1 MWEKL
6 FRRKDIESIRR
17 ELREAELG
25 PESGRLTKN
34 LTLFDLVCF
43 GIAAII
49 GAGIFSTIGS
59 AAAEGGPAV
68 SVLFVIT
75 AITCLFSALCY
86 AEFAARIPVSGSAYT
101 YSYAA
106 FGELVAW
113 IIGWDLLMEYSI
125 GNSTIAFSWS
135 DYFTTLLEGLS
146 TGLTNAVHYFELMA
160 PDRVVNIGLPEW
172 LETDYYSCARA
183 VEAHAVASQVMDL
196 SQLLAAAREVQ
207 AGVSSGM
214 SPDAIAALDASATL
228 KFATDAGLEPTK
240 LLSQEALVATW
251 NTAPNLGGLKT
262 IIDMPAMAINIFVT
276 CLVYIG
282 IKESKTAS
290 NMMVMLKIA
299 VVLVVIA
306 VGVFY
311 VKPANWSPFAPNGV
325 SGMLKGIA
333 AVFFAFIGFDAIS
346 TTAEECHNPQRDLP
360 RATILV
366 LIICTVL
373 YVVIAFVLTGM
384 VSYTELAVGDPL
396 AFVFEKY
403 NLDWMAGLVSLSA
416 IVAITSV
423 FLVFQIGQP
432 RIWMSMSRD
441 GLLPKKFSSIHP
453 KYKTPAFSTV
463 VTGFVVALPIVFLNR
478 QLVTDLCSIGTL
490 FAFMLVSAGVLTL
503 EIKGDVGEEASFRV
517 PYVSGR
523 WFVLATWVIYTVA
536 MAGWL
541 QESYGFVL
549 PKNHNAF
556 RDLSYDKLPYIVF
569 YLALSGMTLATAVWR
584 WSLIPVFGVLSN
596 FYLIAGLGH
605 QNWVRFFAWLAIG
618 LVIYFGYGFWHSRLN
633 QASKSV

>member
-1 MWEKL
+1 MWQKL

-17 ELREAELG
+17 ELREVELG

-135 DYFTTLLEGLS
+135 EYFSTLLQGLRI
-146 TGLTNAVHYFELMA
+146 
-160 PDRVVNIGLPEW
+160 DLPNW

-183 VEAHAVASQVMDL
+183 IEAHVDAASKVDL
-196 SQLLAAAREVQ
+196 PQLLAAAREVQ
-207 AGVSSGM
+207 AAVSSGM
-214 SPDAIAALDASATL
+214 SANAVAALDASATL
-228 KFATDAGLEPTK
+228 QAATDAGLEPTK
-240 LLSQEALVATW
+240 LLAQETLVTIW

-262 IIDMPAMAINIFVT
+262 ILDMPAMAINIFVT

-299 VVLVVIA
+299 VVLIVIA

-311 VKPANWSPFAPNGV
+311 VKPENWSPFAPNGV

-346 TTAEECHNPQRDLP
+346 TTAEECNNPQRDLP

-373 YVVIAFVLTGM
+373 YVAIAFVLTGM
-384 VSYTELAVGDPL
+384 VSYSELAVGDPL
-396 AFVFEKY
+396 AFVFQKY
-403 NLDWMAGLVSLSA
+403 NLNWMAGLISLSA

-463 VTGFVVALPIVFLNR
+463 VTGLVVALPIVFLN
-478 QLVTDLCSIGTL
+478 QQVVTDLCSIGTL

-503 EIKGDVGEEASFRV
+503 EIKRGVGEETAFRV
-517 PYVSGR
+517 PYISGR
-523 WFVLATWVIYTVA
+523 WFVLVTWAIYTVA

-541 QESYGFVL
+541 EAQYGFAL

-556 RDLSYDKLPYIVF
+556 NELTYEKLPYIFF
-569 YLALSGMTLATAVWR
+569 YVALSGLAVATFIWR
-584 WSLIPVFGVLSN
+584 WSLIPVFGVLTN
-596 FYLIAGLGH
+596 LYLIAGLGH
-605 QNWVRFFAWLAIG
+605 HNWVRFFAWLAIG
-618 LVIYFGYGFWHSRLN
+618 LVIYFGYGFWNSRLN
-633 QASKSV
+633 QSKVI

>member
-1 MWEKL
+1 MWAKL

-17 ELREAELG
+17 ELREVEAG
-25 PESGRLTKN
+25 PESQRLAKN

-59 AAAEGGPAV
+59 AAAAGGPAV

-106 FGELVAW
+106 FGELIAW

-135 DYFTTLLEGLS
+135 DYFSTLLHGLHIH
-146 TGLTNAVHYFELMA
+146 L
-160 PDRVVNIGLPEW
+160 PDWI
-172 LETDYYSCARA
+172 ETDYYSCARA
-183 VEAHAVASQVMDL
+183 IEAHAAVAGQFDL
-196 SQLLAAAREVQ
+196 AQLVAAVKEVQAAVAAGMSEADLAALEASQLLQQ
-207 AGVSSGM
+207 A
-214 SPDAIAALDASATL
+214 
-228 KFATDAGLEPTK
+228 KDAGLNPS
-240 LLSQEALVATW
+240 LIATW
-251 NTAPNLGGLKT
+251 EDAPTLGGLKT
-262 IIDMPAMAINIFVT
+262 IIDLPAMAINVFVT
-276 CLVYIG
+276 ALVYIG

-290 NMMVMLKIA
+290 NAMVILKIG
-299 VVLVVIA
+299 VVLAVIA
-306 VGVFY
+306 VGIFY
-311 VKPANWSPFAPNGV
+311 VKPTNWSPFAPNGI
-325 SGMLKGIA
+325 SGVLQGIA

-346 TTAEECHNPQRDLP
+346 TTAEECKNPQRDLP
-360 RATILV
+360 RATVLV

-373 YVVIAFVLTGM
+373 YVAISLVLTGM
-384 VSYTELAVGDPL
+384 VSYSELAVGDPL
-396 AFVFEKY
+396 AFVFKKY
-403 NLDWMAGLVSLSA
+403 QLNWLAGLVSLSA

-463 VTGFVVALPIVFLNR
+463 VTGFVVALPIVFLNQ

-503 EIKGDVGEEASFRV
+503 ENKREIGEETTFRV
-517 PYVSGR
+517 PYISGR
-523 WFVLATWVIYTVA
+523 WFVLATWAIYTVA

-541 QESYGFVL
+541 ESSYGFFL
-549 PKNHNAF
+549 PENHNAF
-556 RDLSYDKLPYIVF
+556 RNITYEKTPYIIF
-569 YLALSGMTLATAVWR
+569 YIALTVLTATTFAWR
-584 WSLIPVFGVLSN
+584 WSLIPVLGVLTN
-596 FYLIAGLGH
+596 LYLIAGLGH
-605 QNWVRFFAWLAIG
+605 HNWVRFFAWLAIG

-633 QASKSV
+633 QVSKSESSV

>member
-1 MWEKL
+1 MWGKL

-25 PESGRLTKN
+25 PESGRLVKN

-59 AAAEGGPAV
+59 AAAAGGPAV

-75 AITCLFSALCY
+75 AVTCLFSALCY
-86 AEFAARIPVSGSAYT
+86 AEFAARIPVCGSAYT

-135 DYFTTLLEGLS
+135 EYFSTFLENLS
-146 TGLTNAVHYFELMA
+146 IHL
-160 PDRVVNIGLPEW
+160 PDWI
-172 LETDYYSCARA
+172 ETDYYSCARA
-183 VEAHAVASQVMDL
+183 MEAYTAVADQFDL
-196 SQLLAAAREVQ
+196 TRLLAAVREVQ
-207 AGVSSGM
+207 AGERGGM
-214 SPDAIAALDASATL
+214 EEQQLAALEATAIVQQA
-228 KFATDAGLEPTK
+228 KDAGLNPT
-240 LLSQEALVATW
+240 LLATW
-251 NTAPNLGGLKT
+251 DAAPVIGGLKT
-262 IIDMPAMAINIFVT
+262 IIDVPAMAINIFVT
-276 CLVYIG
+276 ALVYIG
-282 IKESKTAS
+282 IRESKRAS
-290 NMMVMLKIA
+290 NAMVILKVA

-325 SGMLKGIA
+325 SGVLQGIA

-346 TTAEECHNPQRDLP
+346 TTAEECKNPQRDLP
-360 RATILV
+360 RATVLV
-366 LIICTVL
+366 LIVCTVL
-373 YVVIAFVLTGM
+373 YVAISLVLTGM
-384 VSYTELAVGDPL
+384 VSYSELAVADPL
-396 AFVFEKY
+396 AFVFQKY
-403 NLDWMAGLVSLSA
+403 NLDWLAGLVSLSA
-416 IVAITSV
+416 IIAITSV

-453 KYKTPAFSTV
+453 KYQTPAFSTV
-463 VTGFVVALPIVFLNR
+463 VTGLVVALPIVFLNQ

-503 EIKGDVGEEASFRV
+503 DNKRDVGEETSFRV

-523 WFVLATWVIYTVA
+523 WIVLATWAFYTVA

-541 QESYGFVL
+541 ESSYGFFL
-549 PKNHNAF
+549 PENHNAF
-556 RDLSYDKLPYIVF
+556 SNLTYEKLPYIVF
-569 YLALSGMTLATAVWR
+569 YLALTCMTVATFAWN
-584 WSLIPVFGVLSN
+584 WSLIPVFGVLTN
-596 FYLIAGLGH
+596 LYLIAGLGH
-605 QNWVRFFAWLAIG
+605 HNWVRFLAWLAIG
-618 LVIYFGYGFWHSRLN
+618 LVIYFSYGYWHSRLN
-633 QASKSV
+633 QTDSLSAGR

>member
-6 FRRKDIESIRR
+6 FRRKDIDSIRR
-17 ELREAELG
+17 ELREVELG

-68 SVLFVIT
+68 SILFVIT

-135 DYFTTLLEGLS
+135 EYFTTLLQGLS
-146 TGLTNAVHYFELMA
+146 I
-160 PDRVVNIGLPEW
+160 DLPSW
-172 LETDYYSCARA
+172 IETDYYSCARA
-183 VEAHAVASQVMDL
+183 IEAHAAAAQVADL
-196 SQLLAAAREVQ
+196 PQILAAAREVQ
-207 AGVSSGM
+207 ASISSGM
-214 SPDAIAALDASATL
+214 SAEAIAALDASATL
-228 KFATDAGLEPTK
+228 KSATEAGLDPAK
-240 LLSQEALVATW
+240 LLAQESLVATW
-251 NTAPNLGGLKT
+251 NTAPNLGGLRT
-262 IIDMPAMAINIFVT
+262 IIDLPAMAINIFVT

-299 VVLVVIA
+299 VVLIVIA

-311 VKPANWSPFAPNGV
+311 VKPANWSPFAPNGI

-346 TTAEECHNPQRDLP
+346 TTAEECNNPQRDLP

-373 YVVIAFVLTGM
+373 YVAIAFVLTGM
-384 VSYTELAVGDPL
+384 VSYSELAVGDPL
-396 AFVFEKY
+396 AFVFQKY
-403 NLDWMAGLVSLSA
+403 NLNWMAGLVSLSA

-441 GLLPKKFSSIHP
+441 GLLPKKFANIHP

-463 VTGFVVALPIVFLNR
+463 VTGIVVALPIVFLNQ

-503 EIKGDVGEEASFRV
+503 EIKRGVGEETSFRV
-517 PYVSGR
+517 PYINGR
-523 WFVLATWVIYTVA
+523 WFVLITWVVYTIA
-536 MAGWL
+536 MTGWL
-541 QESYGFVL
+541 EKSYGFAL
-549 PKNHNAF
+549 PENHNALAQLTF
-556 RDLSYDKLPYIVF
+556 EKLPYIFF
-569 YLALSGMTLATAVWR
+569 YVALSGMTFATIVWR

-596 FYLIAGLGH
+596 LYLIAGLGH
-605 QNWVRFFAWLAIG
+605 HNWVRFFVWLGIG
-618 LVIYFGYGFWHSRLN
+618 LLIYFSYGFWHSRLN
-633 QASKSV
+633 QPTNSLPRN

>member
-17 ELREAELG
+17 ELREVELG

-135 DYFTTLLEGLS
+135 EYFTTLMQGLS
-146 TGLTNAVHYFELMA
+146 TGLTNVVHYFNMLP
-160 PDRVVNIGLPEW
+160 PDQALSLGLPDW

-183 VEAHAVASQVMDL
+183 VEAHAAAAAAVDL
-196 SQLLAAAREVQ
+196 PQLLSAAREVQ
-207 AGVSSGM
+207 AAMSSGM
-214 SPDAIAALDASATL
+214 DADAIAALDASATL
-228 KFATDAGLEPTK
+228 KAATDAGLEPTK
-240 LLSQEALVATW
+240 LLAQETLVAIW
-251 NTAPNLGGLKT
+251 NAAPNLGGLKT
-262 IIDMPAMAINIFVT
+262 IIDLPAMAINIFVT

-299 VVLVVIA
+299 VVLIVIA

-311 VKPANWSPFAPNGV
+311 VKPENWSPFAPNGV

-346 TTAEECHNPQRDLP
+346 TTAEECNNPQRDLP

-366 LIICTVL
+366 LIICTLL
-373 YVVIAFVLTGM
+373 YVAIAFVLTGM
-384 VSYTELAVGDPL
+384 VSYSELAVGDPL
-396 AFVFEKY
+396 AFVFQKY
-403 NLDWMAGLVSLSA
+403 NLNWMAGLVSLSA

-463 VTGFVVALPIVFLNR
+463 VTGIVVALPIVFLNQ

-503 EIKGDVGEEASFRV
+503 DIKRGVGEETSFRV
-517 PYVSGR
+517 PYINGR
-523 WFVLATWVIYTVA
+523 WFVLATWAIYTVA

-541 QESYGFVL
+541 EASYGFVL

-556 RDLSYDKLPYIVF
+556 NDLSYEKLPYIFF
-569 YLALSGMTLATAVWR
+569 YVALTVMAVATLIWR

-596 FYLIAGLGH
+596 LYLIAGLGH
-605 QNWVRFFAWLAIG
+605 HNWVRFLLWLAIG
-618 LVIYFGYGFWHSRLN
+618 LVIYFSYGFWNSRLN
-633 QASKSV
+633 QTKAG

>member
-1 MWEKL
+1 MWAKL
-6 FRRKDIESIRR
+6 FRRKDIETIRR
-17 ELREAELG
+17 ELREVEAG
-25 PESGRLTKN
+25 PESGRLAKN

-59 AAAEGGPAV
+59 AAAAGGPAV

-106 FGELVAW
+106 FGELIAW

-135 DYFTTLLEGLS
+135 DYFSTLLHGLS
-146 TGLTNAVHYFELMA
+146 IHL
-160 PDRVVNIGLPEW
+160 PDWI
-172 LETDYYSCARA
+172 ETDYYSCARA
-183 VEAHAVASQVMDL
+183 IEAYAAVADQFDL
-196 SQLLAAAREVQ
+196 AQLVAAAKEVQ
-207 AGVSSGM
+207 ASIDAGM
-214 SPDAIAALDASATL
+214 SEADIAALDASQLVQQA
-228 KFATDAGLEPTK
+228 KDAGLNPT
-240 LLSQEALVATW
+240 LLATW
-251 NTAPNLGGLKT
+251 ESAPNIGGLKT
-262 IIDMPAMAINIFVT
+262 IIDLPAMAINIFVT
-276 CLVYIG
+276 AIVYIG

-290 NMMVMLKIA
+290 NAMVILKVG
-299 VVLVVIA
+299 VVLAVIA
-306 VGVFY
+306 VGMFY
-311 VKPANWSPFAPNGV
+311 VKPENWSPFAPKGV
-325 SGMLKGIA
+325 SGVLQGIA

-346 TTAEECHNPQRDLP
+346 TTAEECKNPQRDLP
-360 RATILV
+360 RATVLV

-373 YVVIAFVLTGM
+373 YVAISLVLTGM
-384 VSYTELAVGDPL
+384 VSYSELAVGDPL
-396 AFVFEKY
+396 AFVFKKY
-403 NLDWMAGLVSLSA
+403 QLNWLAGLVSLSA

-463 VTGFVVALPIVFLNR
+463 VTGFVVALPIVFLNQ

-503 EIKGDVGEEASFRV
+503 STKRGEGEETSFRV

-523 WFVLATWVIYTVA
+523 WFVLATWAIYTVA

-541 QESYGFVL
+541 QSRYGFFL
-549 PKNHNAF
+549 PENHNAF
-556 RDLSYDKLPYIVF
+556 RNLTYEKLPYIFF
-569 YLALSGMTLATAVWR
+569 YVALTGMTVATFAWR
-584 WSLIPVFGVLSN
+584 WSLIPVLGVLTN
-596 FYLIAGLGH
+596 LYLIAGLGH
-605 QNWVRFFAWLAIG
+605 HNWVRFLAWLAIG
-618 LVIYFGYGFWHSRLN
+618 LVIYFGYGFWNSRLN
-633 QASKSV
+633 QTAKTESAA

>member
-1 MWEKL
+1 MWAKL

-17 ELREAELG
+17 ELRETELG
-25 PESGRLTKN
+25 PESGRLAKT

-59 AAAEGGPAV
+59 AAAAGGPAV

-75 AITCLFSALCY
+75 AVTCLFSALCY

-106 FGELVAW
+106 FGELIAW

-135 DYFTTLLEGLS
+135 DYFTTLLDGLN
-146 TGLTNAVHYFELMA
+146 LYL
-160 PDRVVNIGLPEW
+160 PDWI
-172 LETDYYSCARA
+172 ETDYYSCARA
-183 VEAHAVASQVMDL
+183 VEAHAAVANQFDL
-196 SQLLAAAREVQ
+196 TQLLAGERELQAAVQ
-207 AGVSSGM
+207 AHM
-214 SPDAIAALDASATL
+214 PEAELAALEASKLVQQA
-228 KFATDAGLEPTK
+228 KGAGLSPT
-240 LLSQEALVATW
+240 LLATW
-251 NTAPNLGGLKT
+251 DAAPSIGGLKT
-262 IIDMPAMAINIFVT
+262 IVDIPALAINLFVT

-282 IKESKTAS
+282 IKESRTAA
-290 NMMVMLKIA
+290 NAMVMLKVG

-311 VKPANWSPFAPNGV
+311 VKPMNWSPFAPNGV
-325 SGMLKGIA
+325 SGVLQGIA

-346 TTAEECHNPQRDLP
+346 TTAEECKNPQRDLP
-360 RATILV
+360 RATVLV

-373 YVVIAFVLTGM
+373 YVAISLVLTGM
-384 VSYTELAVGDPL
+384 VSYRDLAVGDPL
-396 AFVFEKY
+396 AFVFKEY
-403 NLDWMAGLVSLSA
+403 QLDWLAGLVSLSA

-441 GLLPKKFSSIHP
+441 GLLPKRFSSIHP

-463 VTGFVVALPIVFLNR
+463 VTGFVVALPIVFLNQ

-503 EIKGDVGEEASFRV
+503 ENKRDVNEAASFRI
-517 PYVSGR
+517 PYINSR
-523 WFVLATWVIYTVA
+523 WFVMAAWLIYTVA
-536 MAGWL
+536 AAGWL
-541 QESYGFVL
+541 QSSYGFYL
-549 PKNHNAF
+549 PENHDVF
-556 RDLSYDKLPYIVF
+556 RSWTYEKLPYIVF
-569 YLALSGMTLATAVWR
+569 YFALTGMTVACGVWR
-584 WSLIPVFGVLSN
+584 WSLIPVLGVLTN
-596 FYLIAGLGH
+596 LYLIAGLGH
-605 QNWVRFFAWLAIG
+605 HNWIRFFAWLAIG
-618 LVIYFGYGFWHSRLN
+618 LVIYFGYGFWNSRLN
-633 QASKSV
+633 QQSRSIA

>member
-1 MWEKL
+1 MWKKL

-17 ELREAELG
+17 ELREVELG

-59 AAAEGGPAV
+59 AAADGGPAV
-68 SVLFVIT
+68 TVLFVIT

-135 DYFTTLLEGLS
+135 EYFTTFLQGLNIN
-146 TGLTNAVHYFELMA
+146 L
-160 PDRVVNIGLPEW
+160 PDWI
-172 LETDYYSCARA
+172 ETDYYSCARA
-183 VEAHAVASQVMDL
+183 VEAHAAASQVVDL
-196 SQLLAAAREVQ
+196 PQLLAAVREIH
-207 AGVSSGM
+207 ASVSSGL
-214 SPDAIAALDASATL
+214 SSDAIAGLDASATL
-228 KFATDAGLEPTK
+228 KAATDVGLEPVK

-262 IIDMPAMAINIFVT
+262 IIDLPAMAINIFVT

-325 SGMLKGIA
+325 TGMLKGIA

-366 LIICTVL
+366 LIICTIL
-373 YVVIAFVLTGM
+373 YVAIAFVLTGM

-396 AFVFEKY
+396 AFVFQKY
-403 NLDWMAGLVSLSA
+403 NLNWMAGLVSLSA

-453 KYKTPAFSTV
+453 KYKTPAFATV
-463 VTGFVVALPIVFLNR
+463 VTGIVVALPIVFLNQ

-503 EIKGDVGEEASFRV
+503 EIKHEVGEEASFRV
-517 PYVSGR
+517 PYVNGR
-523 WFVLATWVIYTVA
+523 WFVLGTWAIYTVA

-541 QESYGFVL
+541 QESHGFFL
-549 PKNHNAF
+549 PQSHNVF
-556 RDLSYDKLPYIVF
+556 RDLNYGKLPYLVF
-569 YLALSGMTLATAVWR
+569 YFGLTGLTVATAAWR

-596 FYLIAGLGH
+596 LYLIAGLGH
-605 QNWVRFFAWLAIG
+605 HNWMRFLVWLAIG
-618 LVIYFGYGFWHSRLN
+618 LVIYFGYGFWHSRLGHLKRL
-633 QASKSV
+633 QD

>member
-6 FRRKDIESIRR
+6 FRRKDIDSIRR
-17 ELREAELG
+17 ELREVELG

-59 AAAEGGPAV
+59 AAAAGGPAV

-135 DYFTTLLEGLS
+135 EYFTTLLEGIS
-146 TGLTNAVHYFELMA
+146 NGINAVMHKFELMA
-160 PDRVVNIGLPEW
+160 PNQEVRIGLPDW

-183 VEAHAVASQVMDL
+183 TEAYAAAGQMVDL
-196 SQLLAAAREVQ
+196 PQLLAAVREVQ
-207 AGVSSGM
+207 ASASSGM
-214 SPDAIAALDASATL
+214 NADALAALDASATL
-228 KFATDAGLEPTK
+228 KAATDVGLEPAK
-240 LLSQEALVATW
+240 LLSQETLVATW
-251 NTAPNLGGLKT
+251 NAAPSLGGMRA
-262 IIDMPAMAINIFVT
+262 IIDLPAMAINLFVT

-311 VKPANWSPFAPNGV
+311 VKPSNWSPFAPNGV

-373 YVVIAFVLTGM
+373 YVTIAFVLTGM

-396 AFVFEKY
+396 AFVFQKY
-403 NLDWMAGLVSLSA
+403 NLNWMAGLVSLSA

-453 KYKTPAFSTV
+453 KFKTPAFSTV
-463 VTGFVVALPIVFLNR
+463 VTGIVVALPILFLN
-478 QLVTDLCSIGTL
+478 QQVVTDLCSIGTL

-503 EIKGDVGEEASFRV
+503 EIQHDVGEEASFRV

-523 WFVLATWVIYTVA
+523 WFVLATWAIYTVA

-556 RDLSYDKLPYIVF
+556 NDLTYEKLPYIIF
-569 YLALSGMTLATAVWR
+569 YLALSGLTMATVVWR

-596 FYLIAGLGH
+596 LYLIAGLGH
-605 QNWVRFFAWLAIG
+605 HNWVRFFVWLAIG

-633 QASKSV
+633 QMPKP

>member
-17 ELREAELG
+17 ELREVELG

-34 LTLFDLVCF
+34 LTLFDLICF

-59 AAAEGGPAV
+59 AAADGGPAV

-135 DYFTTLLEGLS
+135 EYFTTLLQGLRIN
-146 TGLTNAVHYFELMA
+146 L
-160 PDRVVNIGLPEW
+160 PDWI
-172 LETDYYSCARA
+172 ETDYYSCARA
-183 VEAHAVASQVMDL
+183 VEAHAAAAQVVDL
-196 SQLLAAAREVQ
+196 PQLLAAAREVQ
-207 AGVSSGM
+207 ASVSSGL
-214 SPDAIAALDASATL
+214 SSDASAALDASAIV
-228 KFATDAGLEPTK
+228 KAATEAGLEPVK
-240 LLSQEALVATW
+240 LLNQEALVATW
-251 NTAPNLGGLKT
+251 TAAPNLGGLKT
-262 IIDMPAMAINIFVT
+262 IIDLPAMAINVFVT

-306 VGVFY
+306 VGIFY
-311 VKPANWSPFAPNGV
+311 VKLENWSPFAPNGV

-346 TTAEECHNPQRDLP
+346 TTAEECNNPQRDLP

-373 YVVIAFVLTGM
+373 YVAIAFVLTGM

-396 AFVFEKY
+396 AFVFQKY
-403 NLDWMAGLVSLSA
+403 NLHWMAGLVSLSA
-416 IVAITSV
+416 VVAITSV

-463 VTGFVVALPIVFLNR
+463 VTGFVVALPIVFLNQ

-490 FAFMLVSAGVLTL
+490 FAFMLVSAGVLTM
-503 EIKGDVGEEASFRV
+503 EIKREVGEETSFRV
-517 PYVSGR
+517 PYVDGR
-523 WFVLATWVIYTVA
+523 WFVLATWAIYTVA
-536 MAGWL
+536 MAGWFE
-541 QESYGFVL
+541 ESYGFVL

-556 RDLSYDKLPYIVF
+556 NDLSYAKLPYIIF
-569 YLALSGMTLATAVWR
+569 YIALSGMAVATFARR

-596 FYLIAGLGH
+596 LYLIAGLGH
-605 QNWVRFFAWLAIG
+605 HNWVRFFVWLAIG

-633 QASKSV
+633 QPSKPN

>member
-17 ELREAELG
+17 EMREVAMG

-59 AAAEGGPAV
+59 AAAAGGPAV

-135 DYFTTLLEGLS
+135 EYFSTLLQGLS
-146 TGLTNAVHYFELMA
+146 INL
-160 PDRVVNIGLPEW
+160 PDWI
-172 LETDYYSCARA
+172 ETDYYSCARA
-183 VEAHAVASQVMDL
+183 VEAQTAAAQLVDL
-196 SQLLAAAREVQ
+196 PQLLAAAREIQ
-207 AGVSSGM
+207 TSVSSGM
-214 SPDAIAALDASATL
+214 SAEAIAALEASATL
-228 KFATDAGLEPTK
+228 KAATEAGLEPAK
-240 LLSQEALVATW
+240 LLSQESLVATW
-251 NTAPNLGGLKT
+251 NAAPNLGGLKA
-262 IIDMPAMAINIFVT
+262 IIDLPAMSINIFVT

-306 VGVFY
+306 VGAFY
-311 VKPANWSPFAPNGV
+311 VKPANWSPFAPHGV
-325 SGMLKGIA
+325 SGMLQGIA

-373 YVVIAFVLTGM
+373 YVAIAFVLTGM

-396 AFVFEKY
+396 AFVFQKY
-403 NLDWMAGLVSLSA
+403 NLNWMAGLVSLSA

-463 VTGFVVALPIVFLNR
+463 VTGFVVALPIVFLNQ

-503 EIKGDVGEEASFRV
+503 EIKRDVGEEASFRV

-523 WFVLATWVIYTVA
+523 WFIPVLWAVYTLA
-536 MAGWL
+536 MTGWL
-541 QESYGFVL
+541 QSRYGFYL
-549 PKNHNAF
+549 PQSHNAF
-556 RDLSYDKLPYIVF
+556 RDLNYEKLPYIVF
-569 YLALSGMTLATAVWR
+569 YFALTGMTVATAVWR
-584 WSLIPVFGVLSN
+584 WSLIPVLGVLSN
-596 FYLIAGLGH
+596 LYLIAGLGH
-605 QNWVRFFAWLAIG
+605 HNWIRFFAWLAIG

-633 QASKSV
+633 QVPQG

>member
-17 ELREAELG
+17 ELREVELG

-59 AAAEGGPAV
+59 AASEGGPAV

-135 DYFTTLLEGLS
+135 EYFTTLLQGIS
-146 TGLTNAVHYFELMA
+146 TGLTNTVHYLQLMA
-160 PDRVVNIGLPEW
+160 PDQVISIGFPDW

-183 VEAHAVASQVMDL
+183 VEAHAAAAQSVDL
-196 SQLLAAAREVQ
+196 PQLLSASREL
-207 AGVSSGM
+207 ATSVSSGM
-214 SPDAIAALDASATL
+214 SADAIAGMDATATV
-228 KFATDAGLEPTK
+228 KAATEAGLEPAK
-240 LLSQEALVATW
+240 LLAQETLVATW
-251 NTAPNLGGLKT
+251 NSAPSIGGLKA
-262 IIDMPAMAINIFVT
+262 IIDLPAMAINIFVT

-299 VVLVVIA
+299 VVLIVIA

-311 VKPANWSPFAPNGV
+311 VKPENWTPFAPNGV

-346 TTAEECHNPQRDLP
+346 TTAEECNNPQRDLP

-373 YVVIAFVLTGM
+373 YVAIAFVLTGM

-396 AFVFEKY
+396 AFVFQKY
-403 NLDWMAGLVSLSA
+403 NLHWMAGLVSLSA
-416 IVAITSV
+416 VVAITSV

-463 VTGFVVALPIVFLNR
+463 VTGFVVALPIVFLNQ

-490 FAFMLVSAGVLTL
+490 FAFMLVSAGILTL
-503 EIKGDVGEEASFRV
+503 NVKRDVGEETSFRV
-517 PYVSGR
+517 PYISGR
-523 WFVLATWVIYTVA
+523 WLVLATWAIYTVA

-541 QESYGFVL
+541 ETRYGFVL
-549 PKNHNAF
+549 PENHNAF
-556 RDLSYDKLPYIVF
+556 NNLTYDKLPYIIF
-569 YLALSGMTLATAVWR
+569 YLALTGMTVATFAWR

-596 FYLIAGLGH
+596 LYLIAGLGH
-605 QNWVRFFAWLAIG
+605 HNWVRFFAWLAIG

-633 QASKSV
+633 QAAVK

>member
-1 MWEKL
+1 MWAKL
-6 FRRKDIESIRR
+6 FRRKDIDSIRR
-17 ELREAELG
+17 EVREVELG
-25 PESGRLTKN
+25 PESGRLAKN

-59 AAAEGGPAV
+59 AAAAGGPAV

-135 DYFTTLLEGLS
+135 EYFSTFLENLRIN
-146 TGLTNAVHYFELMA
+146 L
-160 PDRVVNIGLPEW
+160 PDW
-172 LETDYYSCARA
+172 SETDYYSCARA
-183 VEAHAVASQVMDL
+183 MEAYTAVADQFNL
-196 SQLLAAAREVQ
+196 PRLLEAVREVQ
-207 AGVSSGM
+207 TAIRGGM
-214 SPDAIAALDASATL
+214 SEQQLAVLDASQIVQQA
-228 KFATDAGLEPTK
+228 KDAGLNPT
-240 LLSQEALVATW
+240 LLATW
-251 NTAPNLGGLKT
+251 DSAPTIGGLKA
-262 IIDMPAMAINIFVT
+262 IIDIPALAINLFVT
-276 CLVYIG
+276 ALVYIG
-282 IKESKTAS
+282 IRESKRAS
-290 NMMVMLKIA
+290 NAMVILKVA

-325 SGMLKGIA
+325 SGVLQGIA

-360 RATILV
+360 RATVLV
-366 LIICTVL
+366 LIVCTIL
-373 YVVIAFVLTGM
+373 YVAISLVLTGM
-384 VSYTELAVGDPL
+384 VSYTELAVADPL
-396 AFVFEKY
+396 AFVFQKY
-403 NLDWMAGLVSLSA
+403 DLDWLAGLVSLSA

-463 VTGFVVALPIVFLNR
+463 VTGFIVALPIVFLN
-478 QLVTDLCSIGTL
+478 QPLVTDLCSIGTL

-503 EIKGDVGEEASFRV
+503 ENKRDVGEETLFRV
-517 PYVSGR
+517 PYISGR
-523 WFVLATWVIYTVA
+523 WFVLVTWVIYTVA
-536 MAGWL
+536 MLGLL
-541 QESYGFVL
+541 QSTYGFYL
-549 PKNHNAF
+549 PENHNA
-556 RDLSYDKLPYIVF
+556 LQNLTYEKLPYIVF
-569 YLALSGMTLATAVWR
+569 YVALTIMAGMTFAWR
-584 WSLIPVFGVLSN
+584 WSLIPVLGVLSN
-596 FYLIAGLGH
+596 LYLIAGLGH
-605 QNWVRFFAWLAIG
+605 HNWVRFLAWLAIG
-618 LVIYFGYGFWHSRLN
+618 LVIYFSYGFWHSRLN
-633 QASKSV
+633 QTKTTSVPS